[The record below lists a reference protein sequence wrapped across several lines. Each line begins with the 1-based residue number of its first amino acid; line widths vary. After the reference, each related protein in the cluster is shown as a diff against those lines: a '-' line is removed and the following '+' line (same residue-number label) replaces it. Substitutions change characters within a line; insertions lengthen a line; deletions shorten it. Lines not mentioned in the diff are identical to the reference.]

1 MSENQPPKKQQRKH
15 KPEKVHL
22 NWRKKWE
29 LIVNGI
35 DKKEV
40 PVTVLEKISVN
51 LIDGSQVNVDIKRLI
66 KDGEHPD
73 DIERM
78 LNEKFH
84 ELDDYIENVDF
95 FVDVETVQKTI
106 QPETD
111 RVLKKL

>member
-1 MSENQPPKKQQRKH
+1 MSENQRPKKRKP
-15 KPEKVHL
+15 KPEKINL

-29 LIVNGI
+29 VIVNGI

-66 KDGEHPD
+66 TDGEHPD

-78 LNEKFH
+78 LNEKFF
-84 ELDDYIENVDF
+84 ELDEYIENVDF
-95 FVDVETVQKTI
+95 FVDVDTVQKTI

>member
-1 MSENQPPKKQQRKH
+1 MSERPKKQKH
-15 KPEKVHL
+15 KQEKVHL

-29 LIVNGI
+29 QMVNGI

-40 PVTVLEKISVN
+40 PVTVLDRISVN
-51 LIDGSQVNVDIKRLI
+51 LIDGSQVNVDVKRLL

-78 LNEKFH
+78 LNEKFY

-95 FVDVETVQKTI
+95 FVDVETVQKNCT
-106 QPETD
+106 T
-111 RVLKKL
+111 RNR

>member
-1 MSENQPPKKQQRKH
+1 MSERPKKQKH
-15 KPEKVHL
+15 KQEKVHL

-29 LIVNGI
+29 QMVNGI

-40 PVTVLEKISVN
+40 PVTVLDRISVN
-51 LIDGSQVNVDIKRLI
+51 LIDGSQVNVDVKRLL

-78 LNEKFH
+78 LNEKFY

-95 FVDVETVQKTI
+95 FVDVETVQKTV